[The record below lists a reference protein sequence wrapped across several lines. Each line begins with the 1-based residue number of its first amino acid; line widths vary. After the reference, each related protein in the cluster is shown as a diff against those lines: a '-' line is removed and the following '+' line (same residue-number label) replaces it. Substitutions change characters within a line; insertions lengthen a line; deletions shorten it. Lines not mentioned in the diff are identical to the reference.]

1 MKKNFFYLAV
11 TLFMALF
18 ASCSQEE
25 TPGAPGS
32 KSKLV
37 SISAKLPTEGVK
49 TRALPTA
56 NDHDLRCILEI
67 WSTGNNPELM
77 YRDEKLDLDAVDG
90 KISFEFALEPGDYK
104 FLMWA
109 DFVATG
115 AGQVNGHYADKF
127 YDTNDLKNITL
138 KDASLLYNTDACDAF
153 FAAQEFTKTEDI
165 ESFDATLKRP
175 FAKIIVSEKNKTNF
189 EKCAKV
195 SVSHKVPQGFNAEE
209 GSVSTTLTPAT
220 LSEAAALGKGDTD
233 LKLFS
238 YYVFAAP
245 ADDAL
250 GEIKLT
256 FKDASDVE
264 LRSTAIPAGV
274 SVIRNRCTQAKGHL
288 VAEATNNG
296 KVDVGFDDE
305 WTSNEEDIEPTD
317 PTLAMEVGDYYY
329 SDGTWSAALN
339 SEKTCIGVVYA
350 VDAQNGEKASDY
362 DGDYAR
368 IKGYVMALE
377 SAPNNDRLAF
387 CNKTMGETIDFTGL
401 ELTSSIGY
409 QNTKALF
416 ADSRYTNYSE
426 SYPLFEAFKTFKD
439 ATATPGKSSGWYIPS
454 IQQLKGIMGV
464 YFGSDEIALNNLFVT
479 AVDGIGANK
488 FVHATADRY
497 LIPSNI
503 ENKAIIPILFKNQIW
518 DSTFTK
524 AQTIF
529 NTANPVG
536 ADGIRGQI
544 RPILT
549 VLE

>member
-25 TPGAPGS
+25 APGTPGS

-37 SISAKLPTEGVK
+37 SISAQLPTEGVK

-77 YRDEKLDLDAVDG
+77 HRDEKLDLEAVDG

-109 DFVATG
+109 DFVAAG

-153 FAAQEFTKTEDI
+153 FAAQEFTKTEEI
-165 ESFDATLKRP
+165 ESFDTTLKRP

-195 SVSHKVPQGFNAEE
+195 SVSHKVPQGFNVED

-377 SAPNNDRLAF
+377 STARLEF
-387 CNKTMGETIDFTGL
+387 CSKEMYGTIDFTGL
-401 ELTSSIGY
+401 ELSQGGY
-409 QNTKALF
+409 KNTKALF
-416 ADSRYTNYSE
+416 ADSRYTQYSDNF
-426 SYPLFEAFKTFKD
+426 PVVKVFVDFKGQ
-439 ATATPGKSSGWYIPS
+439 ALAPNSSSGWYIPS
-454 IQQLKGIMGV
+454 IEQLIDMTTS
-464 YFGSDEIALNNLFVT
+464 YFGEGENAKNDKFATAVDAIEGANLFV
-479 AVDGIGANK
+479 NS
-488 FVHATADRY
+488 ATSGRY
-497 LIPSNI
+497 LLSSSIT
-503 ENKAIIPILFKNQIW
+503 NKALYPILLTGGVLNTSQ
-518 DSTFTK
+518 K
-524 AQTIF
+524 AQVIL
-529 NTANPVG
+529 N
-536 ADGIRGQI
+536 ADKPGVQGQI

>member
-25 TPGAPGS
+25 APSTPGS

-37 SISAKLPTEGVK
+37 SISAQLPTEGVK

-77 YRDEKLDLDAVDG
+77 YRDEKLDLDAVDN

-115 AGQVNGHYADKF
+115 TGQVNGHYADKF

-195 SVSHKVPQGFNAEE
+195 SVSHKVPQGFNVED
-209 GSVSTTLTPAT
+209 GSVSTTLIPAT

-256 FKDASDVE
+256 FKDASDTE

-305 WTSNEEDIEPTD
+305 WTSNEENIEPTD

-329 SDGTWSAALN
+329 SDGTWSAVLN
-339 SEKTCIGVVYA
+339 GEKTCIGVVYA

-377 SAPNNDRLAF
+377 STARLEF
-387 CNKTMGETIDFTGL
+387 CSKEMYGTIDFTGL
-401 ELTSSIGY
+401 ELNKKGY
-409 QNTKALF
+409 KNTKDIF
-416 ADSRYTNYSE
+416 TDNRYTQYSDKF
-426 SYPLFEAFKTFKD
+426 PVLGAFITFKEQ
-439 ATATPGKSSGWYIPS
+439 TMVPSNSSGWYIPS
-454 IQQLKGIMGV
+454 IEQLIDMTTS
-464 YFGSDEIALNNLFVT
+464 YFGEGENAKNDKFATAVDAIEGANLFVNST
-479 AVDGIGANK
+479 TTG
-488 FVHATADRY
+488 RY
-497 LIPSNI
+497 LLSSSITNSGLHV
-503 ENKAIIPILFKNQIW
+503 ILLT
-518 DSTFTK
+518 DSVLNTSQK
-524 AQTIF
+524 AQAIL
-529 NTANPVG
+529 NSNKPGVQ
-536 ADGIRGQI
+536 GQI

>member
-25 TPGAPGS
+25 APSTLGS

-37 SISAKLPTEGVK
+37 SISAQLPTEGVK

-77 YRDEKLDLDAVDG
+77 YRDEKLDLDAVDN
-90 KISFEFALEPGDYK
+90 KISFEFALEPGNYK

-115 AGQVNGHYADKF
+115 TGQVNGHYADKF

-195 SVSHKVPQGFNAEE
+195 SVSHKVPQGFNVED
-209 GSVSTTLTPAT
+209 GSVSTTLIPAT
-220 LSEAAALGKGDTD
+220 LSEAAALGKGNTD

-238 YYVFAAP
+238 YYVFAAL

-256 FKDASDVE
+256 FKDVSDTE

-305 WTSNEEDIEPTD
+305 WTSNEENIEPTD

-329 SDGTWSAALN
+329 SDGTWSATLN
-339 SEKTCIGVVYA
+339 GEKTCIGVVYA

-377 SAPNNDRLAF
+377 STARLEF
-387 CNKTMGETIDFTGL
+387 CSKEMYGTIDFTDL
-401 ELTSSIGY
+401 ELNKKGNK
-409 QNTKALF
+409 NTKDIF
-416 ADSRYTNYSE
+416 ADNRYTQYSDKF
-426 SYPLFEAFKTFKD
+426 PVLEAFITFKEQ
-439 ATATPGKSSGWYIPS
+439 TMVPSNSSGWYIPS
-454 IQQLKGIMGV
+454 IEQLIDMTTS
-464 YFGSDEIALNNLFVT
+464 YFGEGENAKNDKFATAVDAIEGANLFVNST
-479 AVDGIGANK
+479 TTG
-488 FVHATADRY
+488 RY
-497 LIPSNI
+497 LLSSSITNSGLHVILLTGSVLSTSQKVQAILNS
-503 ENKAIIPILFKNQIW
+503 NKAGVQ
-518 DSTFTK
+518 
-524 AQTIF
+524 
-529 NTANPVG
+529 
-536 ADGIRGQI
+536 GQI

>member
-25 TPGAPGS
+25 APSTLGS

-37 SISAKLPTEGVK
+37 SISAQLPTEGVK

-67 WSTGNNPELM
+67 WSTGNNPELI
-77 YRDEKLDLDAVDG
+77 YRDEKLDLDAVDN
-90 KISFEFALEPGDYK
+90 KISFEFALEPGNYK

-115 AGQVNGHYADKF
+115 TGQVNGHYADKF

-153 FAAQEFTKTEDI
+153 FAAQEFTKTEDV

-195 SVSHKVPQGFNAEE
+195 SVSHKVPQGFNVED
-209 GSVSTTLTPAT
+209 GSVSTTLIPAT
-220 LSEAAALGKGDTD
+220 LSEAAALGKGNTD

-256 FKDASDVE
+256 FKDVSDTE

-305 WTSNEEDIEPTD
+305 WTSNEENIEPTD

-329 SDGTWSAALN
+329 SDGTWSATLN
-339 SEKTCIGVVYA
+339 GEKTCIGVVYA

-377 SAPNNDRLAF
+377 STARLEF
-387 CNKTMGETIDFTGL
+387 CSKEMYGTIDFTDL
-401 ELTSSIGY
+401 ELNKKGNK
-409 QNTKALF
+409 NTKDIF
-416 ADSRYTNYSE
+416 ADNRYTQYSDKF
-426 SYPLFEAFKTFKD
+426 PVLEAFITFKEQ
-439 ATATPGKSSGWYIPS
+439 TMVPSNSSGWYIPS
-454 IQQLKGIMGV
+454 IEQLIDMTTS
-464 YFGSDEIALNNLFVT
+464 YFGEGENAKNDKFATAVDAIEGANLFVNST
-479 AVDGIGANK
+479 TTG
-488 FVHATADRY
+488 RY
-497 LIPSNI
+497 LLSSSITNSGLHVILLTGSVLSTSQKVQAILNS
-503 ENKAIIPILFKNQIW
+503 NKAGVQ
-518 DSTFTK
+518 
-524 AQTIF
+524 
-529 NTANPVG
+529 
-536 ADGIRGQI
+536 GQI

>member
-25 TPGAPGS
+25 APSTLGS

-37 SISAKLPTEGVK
+37 SISAQLPTEGVK

-77 YRDEKLDLDAVDG
+77 YRDEKLDLDAVDN
-90 KISFEFALEPGDYK
+90 KISFEFALEPGNYK

-115 AGQVNGHYADKF
+115 TGQVNGHYADKF

-153 FAAQEFTKTEDI
+153 FAAQEFTKTEDV

-195 SVSHKVPQGFNAEE
+195 FVSHKVPQGFNVED
-209 GSVSTTLTPAT
+209 GSVSTTLIPAT
-220 LSEAAALGKGDTD
+220 LSEAAALGKGNTD

-256 FKDASDVE
+256 FKDVSDTE

-305 WTSNEEDIEPTD
+305 WTSNEENIEPTD

-329 SDGTWSAALN
+329 SDGTWSATLN
-339 SEKTCIGVVYA
+339 GEKTCIGVVYA

-377 SAPNNDRLAF
+377 STARLEF
-387 CNKTMGETIDFTGL
+387 CSKEMYGTIDFTDL
-401 ELTSSIGY
+401 ELNKKGNK
-409 QNTKALF
+409 NTKDIF
-416 ADSRYTNYSE
+416 ADNRYTQYSDKF
-426 SYPLFEAFKTFKD
+426 PVLEAFITFKEQ
-439 ATATPGKSSGWYIPS
+439 TMVPSNSSGWYIPS
-454 IQQLKGIMGV
+454 IEQLIDMTTS
-464 YFGSDEIALNNLFVT
+464 YFGEGENAKNDKFATAVDAIEGANLFVNST
-479 AVDGIGANK
+479 TTG
-488 FVHATADRY
+488 RY
-497 LIPSNI
+497 LLSSSITNSGLHVILLTGSVLSTSQKVQAILNS
-503 ENKAIIPILFKNQIW
+503 NKAGVQ
-518 DSTFTK
+518 
-524 AQTIF
+524 
-529 NTANPVG
+529 
-536 ADGIRGQI
+536 GQI

>member
-25 TPGAPGS
+25 APSTLGS

-37 SISAKLPTEGVK
+37 SISAQLPTEGVK

-77 YRDEKLDLDAVDG
+77 YRDEKLDLDAVDN

-115 AGQVNGHYADKF
+115 TGQVNGHYADKF

-195 SVSHKVPQGFNAEE
+195 SVSHKVPQGFNVED
-209 GSVSTTLTPAT
+209 GSVSTTLIPAT
-220 LSEAAALGKGDTD
+220 LSEAAALGKGNTD

-256 FKDASDVE
+256 FKDVSDTE

-305 WTSNEEDIEPTD
+305 WTSNEENIEPTD
-317 PTLAMEVGDYYY
+317 PTLVMEVGDYYY
-329 SDGTWSAALN
+329 SDGTWSATLN
-339 SEKTCIGVVYA
+339 GEKTCIGVVYA

-377 SAPNNDRLAF
+377 STARLEF
-387 CNKTMGETIDFTGL
+387 CSKEMYGTIDFTDL
-401 ELTSSIGY
+401 ELNKKGNK
-409 QNTKALF
+409 NTKDIF
-416 ADSRYTNYSE
+416 ADNRYTQYSDKF
-426 SYPLFEAFKTFKD
+426 PVLEAFITFKEQ
-439 ATATPGKSSGWYIPS
+439 TMVPSNSSGWYIPS
-454 IQQLKGIMGV
+454 IEQLIDMTTS
-464 YFGSDEIALNNLFVT
+464 YFGEGENAKNDKFATAVDAIEGANLFVNSIT
-479 AVDGIGANK
+479 G
-488 FVHATADRY
+488 RY
-497 LIPSNI
+497 LLSSSITNSGLHVILLTGSVLSTSQKVQAILNS
-503 ENKAIIPILFKNQIW
+503 NKAGVQ
-518 DSTFTK
+518 
-524 AQTIF
+524 
-529 NTANPVG
+529 
-536 ADGIRGQI
+536 GQI

>member
-25 TPGAPGS
+25 APSTLGS

-37 SISAKLPTEGVK
+37 SISAQLPTEGVK

-77 YRDEKLDLDAVDG
+77 YRDEKLDLDAVDN

-115 AGQVNGHYADKF
+115 TGQVNGHYADKF

-195 SVSHKVPQGFNAEE
+195 SVSHKVPQGFNVED
-209 GSVSTTLTPAT
+209 GSVSTTLIPAT
-220 LSEAAALGKGDTD
+220 LSEAAALGKGNTD

-256 FKDASDVE
+256 FKDVSDTE

-305 WTSNEEDIEPTD
+305 WTSNEENIEPTD

-329 SDGTWSAALN
+329 SDGTWSATLN
-339 SEKTCIGVVYA
+339 GEKTCIGVVYA

-377 SAPNNDRLAF
+377 STARLEF
-387 CNKTMGETIDFTGL
+387 CSKEMYGTIDFTDL
-401 ELTSSIGY
+401 ELNKKGNK
-409 QNTKALF
+409 NTKDIF
-416 ADSRYTNYSE
+416 ADNRYTQYSDKF
-426 SYPLFEAFKTFKD
+426 PVLEAFITFKEQ
-439 ATATPGKSSGWYIPS
+439 TMVPSNSSGWYIPS
-454 IQQLKGIMGV
+454 IEQLIDMTTS
-464 YFGSDEIALNNLFVT
+464 YFGEGENAKNDKFATAVDAIEGANLFVNST
-479 AVDGIGANK
+479 TTG
-488 FVHATADRY
+488 RY
-497 LIPSNI
+497 LLSSSITNSGLHVILLTGSVLSTSQKVQAILNS
-503 ENKAIIPILFKNQIW
+503 NKAGVQ
-518 DSTFTK
+518 
-524 AQTIF
+524 
-529 NTANPVG
+529 
-536 ADGIRGQI
+536 GQI

>member
-25 TPGAPGS
+25 APSTLGS

-37 SISAKLPTEGVK
+37 SISAQLPTEGVK

-67 WSTGNNPELM
+67 WSTGNNPELI
-77 YRDEKLDLDAVDG
+77 YRDEKLDLDAVDN
-90 KISFEFALEPGDYK
+90 KISFEFALEPGNYK

-115 AGQVNGHYADKF
+115 TGQVNGHYADKF

-153 FAAQEFTKTEDI
+153 FAAQEFTKTEDV

-195 SVSHKVPQGFNAEE
+195 SVSHKVPQGFNVED
-209 GSVSTTLTPAT
+209 GSVSTTLIPAT
-220 LSEAAALGKGDTD
+220 LSEAAALGKGNTD

-256 FKDASDVE
+256 LKDVSDTE

-305 WTSNEEDIEPTD
+305 WTSNEENIEPTD

-329 SDGTWSAALN
+329 SDGTWSATLN
-339 SEKTCIGVVYA
+339 GEKTCIGVVYA

-377 SAPNNDRLAF
+377 STARLEF
-387 CNKTMGETIDFTGL
+387 CSKEMYGTIDFTDL
-401 ELTSSIGY
+401 ELNKKGNK
-409 QNTKALF
+409 NTKDIF
-416 ADSRYTNYSE
+416 ADNRYTQYSDKF
-426 SYPLFEAFKTFKD
+426 PVLEAFITFKEQ
-439 ATATPGKSSGWYIPS
+439 TMVPSNSSGWYIPS
-454 IQQLKGIMGV
+454 IEQLIDMTTS
-464 YFGSDEIALNNLFVT
+464 YFGEGENAKNDKFATAVDAIEGANLFVNST
-479 AVDGIGANK
+479 TTG
-488 FVHATADRY
+488 RY
-497 LIPSNI
+497 LLSSSITNSGLHVILLTGSVLSTSQKVQAILNS
-503 ENKAIIPILFKNQIW
+503 NKAGVQ
-518 DSTFTK
+518 
-524 AQTIF
+524 
-529 NTANPVG
+529 
-536 ADGIRGQI
+536 GQI

>member
-25 TPGAPGS
+25 APSTLGS

-37 SISAKLPTEGVK
+37 SISAQLPTEGVK

-77 YRDEKLDLDAVDG
+77 YRDEKLDLDAVDN
-90 KISFEFALEPGDYK
+90 KISFEFALEPGNYK

-115 AGQVNGHYADKF
+115 TGQVNGHYADKF

-153 FAAQEFTKTEDI
+153 FAAQEFTKTEDV

-195 SVSHKVPQGFNAEE
+195 SVSHKVPQGFNVED
-209 GSVSTTLTPAT
+209 GSVSTTLMPAT
-220 LSEAAALGKGDTD
+220 LSEAAALGKGNTD

-256 FKDASDVE
+256 FKDVSDTE

-305 WTSNEEDIEPTD
+305 WTSNEENIEPTD

-329 SDGTWSAALN
+329 SDGTWSATLN
-339 SEKTCIGVVYA
+339 GEKTCIGVVYA

-377 SAPNNDRLAF
+377 STARLEF
-387 CNKTMGETIDFTGL
+387 CSKEMYGTIDFTDL
-401 ELTSSIGY
+401 ELNKKGNK
-409 QNTKALF
+409 NTKDIF
-416 ADSRYTNYSE
+416 ADNRYTQYSDKF
-426 SYPLFEAFKTFKD
+426 PVLEAFITFKEQ
-439 ATATPGKSSGWYIPS
+439 TMVPSNSSGWYIPS
-454 IQQLKGIMGV
+454 IEQLIDMTTS
-464 YFGSDEIALNNLFVT
+464 YFGEGENAKNDKFATAVDAIEGANLFVNST
-479 AVDGIGANK
+479 TTG
-488 FVHATADRY
+488 RY
-497 LIPSNI
+497 LLSSSITNSGLHVILLTGSVLSTSQKVQAILNS
-503 ENKAIIPILFKNQIW
+503 NKAGVQ
-518 DSTFTK
+518 
-524 AQTIF
+524 
-529 NTANPVG
+529 
-536 ADGIRGQI
+536 GQI

>member
-25 TPGAPGS
+25 APSTLGS

-37 SISAKLPTEGVK
+37 SISAQLPTEGVK

-77 YRDEKLDLDAVDG
+77 YRDEKLDLDAVDN
-90 KISFEFALEPGDYK
+90 KISFEFALEPGNYK

-115 AGQVNGHYADKF
+115 TGQVNGHYADKF

-153 FAAQEFTKTEDI
+153 FAAQEFTKTEDV

-195 SVSHKVPQGFNAEE
+195 SVSHKVPQGFNVED
-209 GSVSTTLTPAT
+209 GSVSTTLIPAT
-220 LSEAAALGKGDTD
+220 LSEAAALGKGNTD

-256 FKDASDVE
+256 FKDVSDTE

-305 WTSNEEDIEPTD
+305 WTSNEENIEPTD

-329 SDGTWSAALN
+329 SDGTWSATLN
-339 SEKTCIGVVYA
+339 GEKTCIGVVYA

-377 SAPNNDRLAF
+377 STVRLEF
-387 CNKTMGETIDFTGL
+387 CSKEMYGTIDFTDL
-401 ELTSSIGY
+401 ELNKKGNK
-409 QNTKALF
+409 NTKDIF
-416 ADSRYTNYSE
+416 ADNRYTQYSDKF
-426 SYPLFEAFKTFKD
+426 PVLEAFITFKEQ
-439 ATATPGKSSGWYIPS
+439 TMVPSNSSGWYIPS
-454 IQQLKGIMGV
+454 IEQLIDMTTS
-464 YFGSDEIALNNLFVT
+464 YFGEGENAKNDKFATAVDAIEGANLFVNST
-479 AVDGIGANK
+479 TTG
-488 FVHATADRY
+488 RY
-497 LIPSNI
+497 LLSSSITNSGLHVILLTGSVLSTSQKVQAILNS
-503 ENKAIIPILFKNQIW
+503 NKAGVQ
-518 DSTFTK
+518 
-524 AQTIF
+524 
-529 NTANPVG
+529 
-536 ADGIRGQI
+536 GQI

>member
-25 TPGAPGS
+25 APSTLGS

-37 SISAKLPTEGVK
+37 SISAQLPTEGVK

-77 YRDEKLDLDAVDG
+77 YRDEKLDLDAVDN
-90 KISFEFALEPGDYK
+90 KISFEFALEPGNYK

-115 AGQVNGHYADKF
+115 TGQVNGHYADKF

-153 FAAQEFTKTEDI
+153 FAAQEFTKTEDV

-195 SVSHKVPQGFNAEE
+195 SVSHKVPQGFNVED
-209 GSVSTTLTPAT
+209 GSVSTTLIPAT
-220 LSEAAALGKGDTD
+220 LSEAAALGKGNTD

-256 FKDASDVE
+256 FKDVSDTE

-305 WTSNEEDIEPTD
+305 WTSNEENIEPTD

-329 SDGTWSAALN
+329 SDGTWSATLN
-339 SEKTCIGVVYA
+339 GEQTCIGVVYA

-377 SAPNNDRLAF
+377 STARLEF
-387 CNKTMGETIDFTGL
+387 CSKEMYGTIDFTDL
-401 ELTSSIGY
+401 ELNKKGNK
-409 QNTKALF
+409 NTKDIF
-416 ADSRYTNYSE
+416 ADNRYTQYSDKF
-426 SYPLFEAFKTFKD
+426 PVLEAFITFKEQ
-439 ATATPGKSSGWYIPS
+439 TMVPSNSSGWYIPS
-454 IQQLKGIMGV
+454 IEQLIDMTTS
-464 YFGSDEIALNNLFVT
+464 YFGEGENAKNDKFATAVDAIEGANLFVNST
-479 AVDGIGANK
+479 TTG
-488 FVHATADRY
+488 RY
-497 LIPSNI
+497 LLSSSITNSGLHVILLTGSVLSTSQKVQAILNS
-503 ENKAIIPILFKNQIW
+503 NKAGVQ
-518 DSTFTK
+518 
-524 AQTIF
+524 
-529 NTANPVG
+529 
-536 ADGIRGQI
+536 GQI

>member
-1 MKKNFFYLAV
+1 MKKNFFYLAM

-25 TPGAPGS
+25 APSTLGS

-37 SISAKLPTEGVK
+37 SISAQLPTEGVK

-77 YRDEKLDLDAVDG
+77 YRDEKLDLDAVDN
-90 KISFEFALEPGDYK
+90 KISFEFALEPGNYK

-115 AGQVNGHYADKF
+115 TGQVNGHYADKF

-153 FAAQEFTKTEDI
+153 FAAQEFTKTEDV

-195 SVSHKVPQGFNAEE
+195 SVSHKVPQGFNVED
-209 GSVSTTLTPAT
+209 GSVSTTLIPAT
-220 LSEAAALGKGDTD
+220 LSEAAALGKGNTD

-256 FKDASDVE
+256 FKDVSDTE

-305 WTSNEEDIEPTD
+305 WTSNEENIEPTD

-329 SDGTWSAALN
+329 SDGTWSATLN
-339 SEKTCIGVVYA
+339 GEKTCIGVVYA

-377 SAPNNDRLAF
+377 STARLEF
-387 CNKTMGETIDFTGL
+387 CSKEMYGTIDFTDL
-401 ELTSSIGY
+401 ELNKKGNK
-409 QNTKALF
+409 NTKDIF
-416 ADSRYTNYSE
+416 ADNRYTQYSDKF
-426 SYPLFEAFKTFKD
+426 PVLEAFITFKEQ
-439 ATATPGKSSGWYIPS
+439 TMVPSNSSGWYIPS
-454 IQQLKGIMGV
+454 IEQLIDMTTS
-464 YFGSDEIALNNLFVT
+464 YFGEGENAKNDKFATAVDAIEGANLFVNST
-479 AVDGIGANK
+479 TTG
-488 FVHATADRY
+488 RY
-497 LIPSNI
+497 LLSSSITNSGLHVILLTGSVLSTSQKVQAILNS
-503 ENKAIIPILFKNQIW
+503 NKAGVQ
-518 DSTFTK
+518 
-524 AQTIF
+524 
-529 NTANPVG
+529 
-536 ADGIRGQI
+536 GQI

>member
-25 TPGAPGS
+25 APSTLGS

-37 SISAKLPTEGVK
+37 SISAQLPTEGVK

-77 YRDEKLDLDAVDG
+77 YRDEKLDLDAVDN
-90 KISFEFALEPGDYK
+90 KISFEFALEPGNYK

-115 AGQVNGHYADKF
+115 TGQVNGHYADKF

-153 FAAQEFTKTEDI
+153 FAAQEFTKTEDV

-195 SVSHKVPQGFNAEE
+195 SVSHKVPQGFNVED
-209 GSVSTTLTPAT
+209 GSVSTTLIPAT
-220 LSEAAALGKGDTD
+220 LSEAAALGKGNTD

-256 FKDASDVE
+256 FKDVSDTE

-305 WTSNEEDIEPTD
+305 WTSNEENIEPTD

-329 SDGTWSAALN
+329 SDGTWSATLN
-339 SEKTCIGVVYA
+339 GEKTCIGVVYA
-350 VDAQNGEKASDY
+350 VDAQNEEKASDY

-377 SAPNNDRLAF
+377 STARLEF
-387 CNKTMGETIDFTGL
+387 CSKEMYGTIDFTDL
-401 ELTSSIGY
+401 ELNKKGNK
-409 QNTKALF
+409 NTKDIF
-416 ADSRYTNYSE
+416 ADNRYTQYSDKF
-426 SYPLFEAFKTFKD
+426 PVLEAFITFKEQ
-439 ATATPGKSSGWYIPS
+439 TMVPSNSSGWYIPS
-454 IQQLKGIMGV
+454 IEQLIDMTTS
-464 YFGSDEIALNNLFVT
+464 YFGEGENAKNDKFATAVDAIEGANLFVNST
-479 AVDGIGANK
+479 TTG
-488 FVHATADRY
+488 RY
-497 LIPSNI
+497 LLSSSITNSGLHVILLTGSVLSTSQKVQAILNS
-503 ENKAIIPILFKNQIW
+503 NKAGVQ
-518 DSTFTK
+518 
-524 AQTIF
+524 
-529 NTANPVG
+529 
-536 ADGIRGQI
+536 GQI

>member
-25 TPGAPGS
+25 APSTLGS

-37 SISAKLPTEGVK
+37 SISAQLPTEGVK

-77 YRDEKLDLDAVDG
+77 YRDEKLDLDAVDN
-90 KISFEFALEPGDYK
+90 KISFEFALEPGNYK

-115 AGQVNGHYADKF
+115 TGQVNGHYADKF

-153 FAAQEFTKTEDI
+153 FAAQEFTKTEDV

-195 SVSHKVPQGFNAEE
+195 SVSHKVPQGFNVED
-209 GSVSTTLTPAT
+209 GSVSTTLIPAT
-220 LSEAAALGKGDTD
+220 LSEAAALGKGNTD

-256 FKDASDVE
+256 FKDVSDTE

-305 WTSNEEDIEPTD
+305 WTSNEENIEPTD

-329 SDGTWSAALN
+329 SDGTWSATLN
-339 SEKTCIGVVYA
+339 GEKTCIGVVYA

-377 SAPNNDRLAF
+377 STAR
-387 CNKTMGETIDFTGL
+387 L
-401 ELTSSIGY
+401 ELCST
-409 QNTKALF
+409 AL
-416 ADSRYTNYSE
+416 
-426 SYPLFEAFKTFKD
+426 
-439 ATATPGKSSGWYIPS
+439 
-454 IQQLKGIMGV
+454 
-464 YFGSDEIALNNLFVT
+464 
-479 AVDGIGANK
+479 
-488 FVHATADRY
+488 
-497 LIPSNI
+497 
-503 ENKAIIPILFKNQIW
+503 
-518 DSTFTK
+518 
-524 AQTIF
+524 
-529 NTANPVG
+529 
-536 ADGIRGQI
+536 
-544 RPILT
+544 
-549 VLE
+549 